1 MRLMEVTNEGMCR
14 LSNNDGISF
23 MNVPMPEENRLKE
36 RIICLMNEGY
46 QPILT
51 VVHCMDREAIVD
63 IHRVW

>member
-1 MRLMEVTNEGMCR
+1 
-14 LSNNDGISF
+14 